1 MSKLLIATGADHG
14 GYKMKKELIKHL
26 KKNKFSVLDFGP
38 STNDPVDYPDYA
50 KMVVTAILK
59 GDADMGILI
68 CGSGVGMSIAANRF
82 KGIRA
87 ALCNDKLTAELS
99 RQHNDANVLVLGGRL
114 MKLTT
119 AKQCVNK
126 FFSTNF
132 ESGRHKRR
140 IEKLG

>member
-14 GYKMKKELIKHL
+14 GYKMKKDLVKHL

-50 KMVVTAILK
+50 KMVVTAIRN
-59 GDADMGILI
+59 GDADMGILV
-68 CGSGVGMSIAANRF
+68 CGSGIGMSIAANRF

-87 ALCNDKLTAELS
+87 ALCNDEITAELS
-99 RQHNDANVLVLGGRL
+99 RRHNDANVLVLGGRL
-114 MKLTT
+114 IKLTT
-119 AKQCVNK
+119 AKQCVNT

>member
-14 GYKMKKELIKHL
+14 GYKMKKDLVKHL

-50 KMVVTAILK
+50 KMVVTAIRN
-59 GDADMGILI
+59 GDADMGILV
-68 CGSGVGMSIAANRF
+68 CGSGIGMSIAANRF

-87 ALCNDKLTAELS
+87 ALCNDEITAELS
-99 RQHNDANVLVLGGRL
+99 RRHNDANVLVLGGRL
-114 MKLTT
+114 IKLTT
-119 AKQCVNK
+119 AKQCVNT
-126 FFSTNF
+126 FFSPNF

>member
-14 GYKMKKELIKHL
+14 GYKMKKDLVKHL
-26 KKNKFSVLDFGP
+26 KKNNFSVIDFGP

-50 KMVVTAILK
+50 MMVVTAIRN
-59 GDADMGILI
+59 GDADMGILV
-68 CGSGVGMSIAANRF
+68 CGSGIGMSIAANRF

-87 ALCNDKLTAELS
+87 ALCNDEITAELS
-99 RQHNDANVLVLGGRL
+99 RRHNDANVLVLGGRL
-114 MKLTT
+114 IKLTT
-119 AKQCVNK
+119 AKQCVNT

>member
-26 KKNKFSVLDFGP
+26 KKNKFFVVDFGT
-38 STNDPVDYPDYA
+38 SNDNPVDYPDYA
-50 KMVVTAILK
+50 EQVVTAILN
-59 GDADMGILI
+59 GDADMGILV

-87 ALCNDKLTAELS
+87 ALCNDEITAELS

-114 MKLTT
+114 IKLTT
-119 AKQCVNK
+119 AKQCVNT

-132 ESGRHKRR
+132 EGGRHKRR
-140 IEKLG
+140 IEKVG

>member
-26 KKNKFSVLDFGP
+26 KKSKFSVLDFGP

-87 ALCNDKLTAELS
+87 ALCNDKITAELS

>member
-26 KKNKFSVLDFGP
+26 KKNKYFVLDFG
-38 STNDPVDYPDYA
+38 TINDNPVDYPDYA
-50 KMVVTAILK
+50 EQVVTAILN
-59 GDADMGILI
+59 GDADMGILV

-87 ALCNDKLTAELS
+87 ALCNDEITAELS

-114 MKLTT
+114 IKLTT
-119 AKQCVNK
+119 AKQCVNT

-132 ESGRHKRR
+132 EGGRHKRR
-140 IEKLG
+140 IEKVG